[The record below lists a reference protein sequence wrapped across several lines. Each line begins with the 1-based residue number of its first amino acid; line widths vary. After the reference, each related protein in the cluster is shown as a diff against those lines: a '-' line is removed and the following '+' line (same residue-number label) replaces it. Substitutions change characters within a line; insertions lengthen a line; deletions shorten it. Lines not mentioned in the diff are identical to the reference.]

1 MAISYISQASAT
13 SDSVTLGTHASG
25 DLLLVFAYN
34 DGSATIPSL
43 PSGWLNLHN
52 VTAATGSYRIGFKVA
67 TTSSETSGTWTNA
80 DGIIAVVYRSDA
92 GLVLPAFYS
101 VNTSTSATLQHTSI
115 PAVNNRENVDQWII
129 GLAVMRSDTN
139 AIETPPTNM
148 TNRSNLVGTG
158 WEMALHDTNADSN
171 NWVATN
177 VTVATSALWRTF
189 TAQIYE
195 QPYPTTSGGGFRPVN
210 IRGGADQ

>member
-1 MAISYISQASAT
+1 MTISYISQASAA
-13 SDSVTLGTHASG
+13 SDSVTLGTHAAG

-67 TTSSETSGTWTNA
+67 TASSETSGTWTNA
-80 DGIIAVVYRSDA
+80 DGVIAVVYRSDA

-101 VNTSTSATLQHTSI
+101 VNTSTSATLNYTSI
-115 PAVNNRENVDQWII
+115 PAVNNRENVDQWVM
-129 GLAVMRSDTN
+129 GLAVMRNDTN

-158 WEMALHDTNADSN
+158 WE
-171 NWVATN
+171 
-177 VTVATSALWRTF
+177 
-189 TAQIYE
+189 
-195 QPYPTTSGGGFRPVN
+195 YPTTSGGGFRLVN